1 MNIHEHQA
9 KEILKEFGAPVSKG
23 QVILSGN
30 NTLVTPQGNW
40 SGPGGFPGGSTVRIE
55 KTADGVSAFA
65 SPLHAVTPQ
74 TIRTDSRIH
83 INWDENP
90 EYDKF
95 RGPTSYGFT
104 AFSQAM
110 ASFRNINI
118 NGVEGCT
125 IEP

>member
-1 MNIHEHQA
+1 M
-9 KEILKEFGAPVSKG
+9 
-23 QVILSGN
+23 
-30 NTLVTPQGNW
+30 
-40 SGPGGFPGGSTVRIE
+40 RIE
-55 KTADGVSAFA
+55 KNANGVSAFA

-83 INWDENP
+83 IDWDDDP
-90 EYDKF
+90 VLYDKF
-95 RGPTSYGFT
+95 RGPTSYGFA

-110 ASFRNINI
+110 ASFRNIII

>member
-1 MNIHEHQA
+1 MTLLN
-9 KEILKEFGAPVSKG
+9 S
-23 QVILSGN
+23 VIDLPEN

-40 SGPGGFPGGSTVRIE
+40 SGPDGFPGGSTVRIE
-55 KTADGVSAFA
+55 KNANGVSAFA

-74 TIRTDSRIH
+74 AIRTDSRIQ
-83 INWDENP
+83 IDWSDDP
-90 EYDKF
+90 VLYDKF
-95 RGPTSYGFT
+95 RGPTSYGFA

-110 ASFRNINI
+110 ASFRNIII